1 MDERAGG
8 GSGRKEGERVVTLK
22 DCTKEEL
29 IFIIKRLQFY
39 SLSGDSYYVDRALRD
54 VEDERESKRFAEAKR
69 LSSYAAQK
77 RQEYIDLLAPYEG
90 KRILD
95 IPDSVIKKAD
105 AAMKAAREADSK
117 WNKLMGIT
125 KRKAGRKGGNH
136 PE

>member
-1 MDERAGG
+1 M
-8 GSGRKEGERVVTLK
+8 TLK

-39 SLSGDSYYVDRALRD
+39 SLSDSHYVNLALRD
-54 VEDERESKRFAEAKR
+54 VEEERENKKLAEAKR
-69 LSSYAAQK
+69 LSKYSAQK

-105 AAMKAAREADSK
+105 SAMKAAQAADKK
-117 WNKLMGIT
+117 WNKLTGIT
-125 KRKAGRKGGNH
+125 K
-136 PE
+136 

>member
-1 MDERAGG
+1 VEKEGA
-8 GSGRKEGERVVTLK
+8 SASCGRKKVKAVTLK

-39 SLSGDSYYVDRALRD
+39 SLGDSYYVNRALWD
-54 VEDERESKRFAEAKR
+54 VEEERENKRYAEAKR
-69 LSSYAAQK
+69 ISSYAAQK

-105 AAMKAAREADSK
+105 AAMKAAQAADSK

-125 KRKAGRKGGNH
+125 RRKAGREGGNN
-136 PE
+136 PG